1 MDSETLLAENTTLA
15 ARVREL
21 EQELRI
27 ARETLETLTNVGQM
41 VGRWSADEAR
51 RALQRMAAL
60 HPPTPAAPPF
70 NEGLP

>member
-1 MDSETLLAENTTLA
+1 MNYETLLANNDALVA
-15 ARVREL
+15 QVREL

-51 RALQRMAAL
+51 RALHRMDEL
-60 HPPTPAAPPF
+60 HNAPLPPF

>member
-1 MDSETLLAENTTLA
+1 MDCETLWSDNAALA

-51 RALQRMAAL
+51 RALHRMDEL
-60 HPPTPAAPPF
+60 HRAPELPPF